1 MAWLLDQGQKLA
13 RDERNP
19 VRDTITMRALAT
31 AWELP
36 ARALKDYGKPSY
48 EVFEDLGDLEV
59 VIDKEVVHG
68 LPFAD
73 LLRFNLDD
81 GLAKP
86 KVLIVAA
93 LSGHHA
99 TLLQDTIRGF
109 TRDFDTYITDWKDA
123 KQVPLSEGDFGF
135 DDYVEHIMKFLE
147 VLGPD
152 THVVATCQAAPPAMV
167 AAAVLDKRK
176 ARYKPAT
183 LTLMGGP
190 IDTRVSPNVLTK
202 LTEKV
207 PFKAFQMLNVHKVP
221 PGYPGSGRR
230 VYPGFY
236 QLSGFIALNPKPHIR
251 QYKNFPK
258 ISMKGDDAALQ
269 KFRDFYDEY
278 FAVLDMAE
286 NFYLDTLKKVFFEHH
301 IPTGKMEFRGKL
313 VDFASV
319 KDLPLLT
326 VEGENDNFCP
336 PGQTEAAHD
345 VFSGI
350 PTSKRKNYIQEGV
363 GHYGV
368 FSGSRFQK
376 DIYPVIRDF
385 IHEVANVTPQEV
397 IPVTQ

>member
-1 MAWLLDQGQKLA
+1 
-13 RDERNP
+13 
-19 VRDTITMRALAT
+19 LAT
-31 AWELP
+31 AWELSS
-36 ARALKDYGKPSY
+36 RALKDYPKPSY
-48 EVFEDLGDLEV
+48 EVWEDLGDLEV
-59 VIDKEVVHG
+59 VVDQRVVHS

-73 LLRFNLDD
+73 LLNFNLDD
-81 GLAKP
+81 GTTKP
-86 KVLIVAA
+86 KVLIAAA

-123 KQVPLSEGDFGF
+123 RQVPLEHGEFGF
-135 DDYVEHIMKFLE
+135 DDYVEHLMQFLE

-152 THVVATCQAAPPAMV
+152 THLVATCQAAPPAMV
-167 AAAVLDKRK
+167 ATAVLNQRK
-176 ARYKPAT
+176 AKHVPRT

-190 IDTRVSPNVLTK
+190 IDTRVAPNMLTK
-202 LTEKV
+202 LTENV
-207 PFKAFQMLNVHKVP
+207 PFKLFETLNIHTVP

-236 QLSGFIALNPKPHIR
+236 QLAGFITLNPKPHIR
-251 QYKNFPK
+251 QYWNFPK
-258 ISMKGDDAALQ
+258 NSMKGDDAALQ

-278 FAVLDMAE
+278 LAVLDMTEA
-286 NFYLDTLKKVFFEHH
+286 FYLETLQKVFFEHH
-301 IPTGKMEFRGKL
+301 IPKGICEFRGKP

-319 KDLPLLT
+319 KGVNLLT
-326 VEGENDNFCP
+326 VEGANDNFCP

-350 PTSKRKNYIQEGV
+350 PAGKRKNHVQEGV

-376 DIYPVIRDF
+376 DIYPVIRDW
-385 IHEVANVTPQEV
+385 IHEAAGVEPREE
-397 IPVTQ
+397 IPIVQ